1 MDNSIT
7 SQLTSMKSEIEGL
20 MERLEIDA
28 KAQRAQDL
36 EQESSAAGFWNNPD
50 AANKMMQEISRLKA
64 QVERWRGVA
73 GRISDALELATLND
87 PSLDEELQSETKE
100 LTAILEKMSL
110 ETLLSGQYD
119 SEDAILAIHAGAG
132 GVDSQDWARML
143 ERMFM
148 RWAEQNNYKLEVLDR
163 SEGEEAGIKSV
174 MMTIQGA
181 NAFGWLQS
189 EAGVHRLVRLSPFDA
204 ARRRHTSFVKAEVW
218 PDIQGQIDIEIKSED
233 LRIDT
238 YNAGGAGGQNVQKND
253 NAVRITH
260 LPTGVVVQC
269 QNERSQL
276 QNKARAMQ
284 VLKARLFELKRKAQ
298 EADLAALKGENV
310 SAEWGNQIRSYVLHP
325 YQMVKDHRTDYETG
339 NTGAVLDGRL
349 NEFMEAY
356 LRAKIKGV
364 EIPT

>member
-1 MDNSIT
+1 M
-7 SQLTSMKSEIEGL
+7 Q
-20 MERLEIDA
+20 RLEIDG
-28 KAQRAQDL
+28 KARRAEEL
-36 EQESSAAGFWNNPD
+36 EQASASNDFWSNPD
-50 AANKMMQEISRLKA
+50 AAQKTMQEISRLKA
-64 QVERWRGVA
+64 QVEHWRAVA
-73 GRISDALELATLND
+73 QRIDDALELATLND
-87 PSLDEELQSETKE
+87 PSLTEELETETKE
-100 LTAILEKMSL
+100 LTTILEKMSL

-143 ERMFM
+143 ERMFI
-148 RWAEQNNYKLEVLDR
+148 RWAEQNGYKAEVLER
-163 SEGEEAGIKSV
+163 SDGEEAGIKSV
-174 MMTIQGA
+174 MMNIRGA

-189 EAGVHRLVRLSPFDA
+189 EAGVHRLVRLSPFDSA
-204 ARRRHTSFVKAEVW
+204 NRRHTSFVKVEVW
-218 PDIQGQIDIEIKSED
+218 PDIQGQIDIEINDKD

-276 QNKARAMQ
+276 QNKERAMQ

-298 EADLAALKGENV
+298 EADLAALKGENI

-339 NTGAVLDGRL
+339 NTNAVLDGRL

-356 LRAKIKGV
+356 LRTKINGASLSQAS
-364 EIPT
+364 